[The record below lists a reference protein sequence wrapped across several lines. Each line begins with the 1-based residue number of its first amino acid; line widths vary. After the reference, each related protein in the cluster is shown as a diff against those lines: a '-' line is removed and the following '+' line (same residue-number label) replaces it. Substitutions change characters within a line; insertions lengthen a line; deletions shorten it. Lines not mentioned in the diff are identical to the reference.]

1 LNFIGDLFCF
11 IEGQQ
16 SNGFSR
22 SRKETKAHQGL
33 PDSLCRG
40 PARKTPGVLLAAV
53 KIWPFSKTSVMK
65 LINFNNN
72 IFGLV
77 LDDKIYDLTHSQ
89 QVHTFTDALNWLHGK
104 DEQQIQSIKANAQS
118 FELKDVQINSPVP
131 HPGKVVAAPIN
142 YKAHIEEMKTNGQA
156 FGHILTDIREAGLFL
171 KASSSVVGLS
181 QGIAQRFLDR
191 RTDHEIELCVVIG
204 KLCDHVKK
212 EEALSH
218 VAGYCL
224 GLDITIRGTEDRS
237 FRKSLDSYTV
247 LGPWMTI
254 NHAQLDPQNIDLELK
269 VNEELRQRTSTQ
281 DMVMS
286 VVELIEY
293 ASSFYTLYP
302 GDVIMTGTPQG
313 VGPIRPGDTLH
324 AKGSGLGQMS
334 VKVRAA

>member
-1 LNFIGDLFCF
+1 
-11 IEGQQ
+11 
-16 SNGFSR
+16 
-22 SRKETKAHQGL
+22 
-33 PDSLCRG
+33 
-40 PARKTPGVLLAAV
+40 
-53 KIWPFSKTSVMK
+53 MK
-65 LINFNNN
+65 LIHYNQHQ
-72 IFGLV
+72 FGLV
-77 LDDKIYDLTHSQ
+77 IENKIYDLTQSHH
-89 QVHTFTDALNWLHGK
+89 VKNFEDALKWISTHN
-104 DEQQIQSIKANAQS
+104 EQHVVELQSTAAS
-118 FELKDVQINSPVP
+118 FNLNDVQINSPVP
-131 HPGKVVAAPIN
+131 LPGKVVAAPIN

-156 FGHILTDIREAGLFL
+156 FGHVITDIRQAGLFL
-171 KASSSVVGLS
+171 KASSSVVGPS

-212 EEALSH
+212 EDALSH

-224 GLDITIRGTEDRS
+224 GLDITIRGPEDRS

-247 LGPWMTI
+247 LGPWMTTKLQG
-254 NHAQLDPQNIDLELK
+254 ADPQSIDLELK
-269 VNEELRQRTSTQ
+269 VNEELRQKTSTQ

-324 AKGSGLGQMS
+324 AKGSGLGEMS
-334 VKVRAA
+334 VRVRAA

>member
-1 LNFIGDLFCF
+1 
-11 IEGQQ
+11 
-16 SNGFSR
+16 
-22 SRKETKAHQGL
+22 
-33 PDSLCRG
+33 
-40 PARKTPGVLLAAV
+40 
-53 KIWPFSKTSVMK
+53 MK
-65 LINFNNN
+65 LINYNNHQY
-72 IFGLV
+72 GLV
-77 LDDKIYDLTHSQ
+77 IEGKIYDLTQSHHVLS
-89 QVHTFTDALNWLHGK
+89 FDDALKWITAHN
-104 DEQQIQSIKANAQS
+104 EQDVAQLQTTAAS
-118 FELKDVQINSPVP
+118 FNLLDVQINSPVP
-131 HPGKVVAAPIN
+131 FPGKVVAAPIN

-156 FGHILTDIREAGLFL
+156 FGHVITDIRQAGLFL
-171 KASSSVVGLS
+171 KASSSVVGPS

-204 KLCDHVKK
+204 KTCDHVKK

-224 GLDITIRGTEDRS
+224 GLDITIRGPEDRS

-247 LGPWMTI
+247 FGPWMTT
-254 NHAQLDPQNIDLELK
+254 NLQNADPQSIDLELR
-269 VNEELRQRTSTQ
+269 VNEELRQKTSTQ

-324 AKGSGLGQMS
+324 AKGSGLGEMS